1 MEATIKFANGQEL
14 TVEKN
19 GSSFITATKPEF
31 PSNLNN
37 ITIESDGGSQ
47 VISKGEILECASVDG
62 RYWFTVVE
70 IPASAIKEASIEQR
84 IADIEDV
91 ICTMPLM
98 LQE

>member
-1 MEATIKFANGQEL
+1 MEATIRFANGQEL

-19 GSSFITATKPEF
+19 GSSYITAAKPEF

-37 ITIESDGGSQ
+37 ITIESDEGSQ
-47 VISKGEILECASVDG
+47 LIARGEIVECASVDG
-62 RYWFTVVE
+62 RYWFSVVE
-70 IPASAIKEASIEQR
+70 VPASVIKEASIEQR

-98 LQE
+98 MQE